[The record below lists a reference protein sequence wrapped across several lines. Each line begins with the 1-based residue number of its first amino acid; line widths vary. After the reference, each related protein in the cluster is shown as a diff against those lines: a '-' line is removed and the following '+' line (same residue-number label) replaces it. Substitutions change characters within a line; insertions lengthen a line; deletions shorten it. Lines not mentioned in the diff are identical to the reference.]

1 MSGKK
6 ILLVEDDPL
15 LIKMYQTKLQ
25 IEGFEVKVASDGEM
39 GWEMVQAEIP
49 DFMVLDLMMPK
60 LSGMELLKKI
70 KADSKLKLIPT
81 IMLTNMNRQ
90 EELELAK
97 TLGVKEFLLKA
108 NYTPGEIVDKIRGY
122 LN

>member
-1 MSGKK
+1 MPGKK

-39 GWEMVQAEIP
+39 GWEMVQAETP

-70 KADSKLKLIPT
+70 KTDSKLKLIPT

-90 EELELAK
+90 EEMELARS
-97 TLGVKEFLLKA
+97 LGVKEFLLKA